1 MDKYNAVTIRASAEY
16 ITGKN
21 FWQAGDLRFAD
32 GPAGL
37 RVQSG
42 GGDSL
47 GLKDS
52 LPATS
57 FPAHSAL
64 ACSFNRALVYEVAR
78 CMGEEAA
85 SSNVDI
91 LLAPAINIKR
101 CPYNGRNFEYFSE
114 DAYLSGEL
122 GTAFVNG
129 VQSTGVGG
137 CVKHFVANNRE
148 TARCMSDSVI
158 SERTLR
164 ELYLPAFEAVVK
176 NSAPAAV
183 MTSYNKLNGTYCNES
198 KQLIDGVLR
207 GEWGFQ
213 GLVVSDWGGTY
224 DRVKSVKAGAD
235 LEMPACAH
243 STESLVKAYESG
255 ELSGE
260 EIEACELRLK
270 MASARPKPQKIQ
282 YSMQKHAQTA
292 YVAACESA
300 VLLKNDGVLPLAKDT
315 KVAVFGEAA
324 KNAPVQGGG
333 SSHVHQS
340 GDIGFL
346 SEITRVCT
354 VTGFVGG
361 YKKPGKKALRL
372 INGSDVIL
380 VCLAMYCGDTEGQ
393 DKSTL
398 CLPEEQISLVKA
410 LQATGKKVVALL
422 TSGGAIDTSW
432 DVGLNALLYIGL
444 SGEGSARA
452 AADIVSGRVNPSGRL
467 AESFFNS
474 PQELPSVKY
483 FNQNTYY
490 TVYAEGCAVGY
501 RYYLSQNIPAKYPF
515 GHGLSYTE
523 FTYSDPVADIKGV
536 TFTVTNTGGCDG
548 AETPQ
553 IYIGFPPEANSISPV
568 LAGFEKVF
576 LKAGESREIFIP
588 FTENS
593 FSSYDVSAH
602 KKVVVSGKYSIQVA
616 KSSQNIVHVSQIDIV
631 GDSLGV
637 PADEPPKNQPTTPE
651 IKRNKRG
658 RVIAD
663 LQTPFGELANSRAV
677 LIRAFVR
684 SMLYFMRKNPMQV
697 GTLRYSP
704 IKTCAQFAAFDATR
718 TEGFL
723 QILNGHYFKGIALMI
738 KGKSIKKRKKKSRQ
752 E

>member
-1 MDKYNAVTIRASAEY
+1 MNKYTSQTIRLSAEY

-64 ACSFNRALVYEVAR
+64 ACSFNRSLVYEVAR

-85 SSNVDI
+85 DCGVDI

-129 VQSTGVGG
+129 VQSTGVGA

-176 NSAPAAV
+176 NSAPAAI

-198 KQLIDGVLR
+198 RDLIEGTLR

-213 GLVVSDWGGTY
+213 GLVISDWGGTY

-235 LEMPACAH
+235 LEMPACAV
-243 STESLVKAYESG
+243 STETLVKAYENG

-260 EIEACELRLK
+260 EIEACEMRLK
-270 MASARPKPQKIQ
+270 MASARPKPQKTQ
-282 YSMQKHAQTA
+282 YSMAKHAEVA
-292 YVAACESA
+292 YRAACESA
-300 VLLKNDGVLPLAKDT
+300 VLLKNDGVLPLTKNT
-315 KVAVFGEAA
+315 KVAVFGHAA

-346 SEITRVCT
+346 SEITKVCT
-354 VTGFVGG
+354 VSGFIGG
-361 YKKPGKKALRL
+361 YKKLNKKAMRL
-372 INGSDVIL
+372 IDKSDVII
-380 VCLAMYCGDTEGQ
+380 VCLAMYEGDTEGQ
-393 DKSTL
+393 DKSSL
-398 CLPEEQISLVKA
+398 YLPEEQIKLAKA
-410 LQATGKKVVALL
+410 LQYTGKKVIAIL

-432 DVGLNALLYIGL
+432 DSDLNALLYVGL

-452 AADIVSGRVNPSGRL
+452 AADIVCGRVNPSGKL
-467 AESFFNS
+467 AESFFNNIE
-474 PQELPSVKY
+474 ELPSVKY
-483 FNQNTYY
+483 FNENDYY
-490 TVYAEGCAVGY
+490 TVYGEGCAVGY
-501 RYYLSQNIPAKYPF
+501 RYYLSQHTPAKYPF
-515 GHGLSYTE
+515 GHGLSYTN
-523 FTYSDPVADIKGV
+523 FAYSNPVIDIKGV
-536 TFTVTNTGGCDG
+536 TLTITNTGERDG

-553 IYIGFPPEANSISPV
+553 IYVEFPAEANAISPV

-576 LKAGESREIFIP
+576 LKAGESKEVFIP
-588 FTENS
+588 FTENT
-593 FSSYDVSAH
+593 FSSYDILTH
-602 KKVVVSGKYSIQVA
+602 KKVVVSGKYSIHVA
-616 KSSQNIVHVSQIDIV
+616 KSSQNVVHITQINIS
-631 GDSLGV
+631 GDSAGV
-637 PADEPPKNQPTTPE
+637 PADTYPQNEPVMPE
-651 IKRNKRG
+651 INRNKRG

-663 LQTPFGELANSRAV
+663 LMTPFGELKNSRAL
-677 LIRAFVR
+677 LIRLFVKAA
-684 SMLYFMRKNPMQV
+684 LYFMRKNPMQV
-697 GTLRYSP
+697 GTLKYSP
-704 IKTCAQFAAFDATR
+704 IKTVAQFAAFDAVR

-723 QILNGHYFKGIALMI
+723 KILNGHYFKGMSLMI
-738 KGKSIKKRKKKSRQ
+738 KGKSLKKRKGRND
-752 E
+752 

>member
-1 MDKYNAVTIRASAEY
+1 MNKYNVSTIRALAEY

-21 FWQAGDLRFAD
+21 FWEAGDLRFAD

-37 RVQSG
+37 RVQG
-42 GGDSL
+42 DGGDSL

-64 ACSFNRALVYEVAR
+64 ACSFNRDLIYEVAR

-85 SSNVDI
+85 SYGVDI

-129 VQSTGVGG
+129 VQSTGVGA
-137 CVKHFVANNRE
+137 CVKHFAANNRE
-148 TARCMSDSVI
+148 TARCVSDSVM

-198 KQLIDGVLR
+198 RELIQGVLR
-207 GEWGFQ
+207 DEWGFE

-235 LEMPACAH
+235 LEMPACAV
-243 STESLVKAYESG
+243 STDMLVKAYKNG

-260 EIEACELRLK
+260 EIEACEVRLR
-270 MASARPKPQKIQ
+270 MASARPKPQKTQ
-282 YSMQKHAQTA
+282 YDAAKHAETA
-292 YVAACESA
+292 YRAACESI
-300 VLLKNDGVLPLAKDT
+300 VLLKNDGVLPLAENT

-346 SEITRVCT
+346 SEIAKVCT
-354 VTGFVGG
+354 VSGFIGG
-361 YKKPGKKALRL
+361 YKKLNKKAIRL
-372 INGSDVIL
+372 IESSDVII
-380 VCLAMYCGDTEGQ
+380 VCLAMYDGDTEGQ
-393 DKSTL
+393 DKSSL
-398 CLPEEQISLVKA
+398 HLPQEQIKLVTA
-410 LQATGKKVVALL
+410 LQNTGKKVVALL
-422 TSGGAIDTSW
+422 TCGGAVDTSW
-432 DVGLNALLYIGL
+432 DSNLSALLYLGL

-467 AESFFNS
+467 AESFFNTHD
-474 PQELPSVKY
+474 ELPSVKY
-483 FNQNTYY
+483 FNQSDYY

-501 RYYLSQNIPAKYPF
+501 RYYLSQNISAKYPF
-515 GHGLSYTE
+515 GHGLSYTD
-523 FTYSDPVADIKGV
+523 FIYSEPVADIKGV
-536 TFTVTNTGGCDG
+536 RFTVTNTGERGG

-553 IYIGFPPEANSISPV
+553 VYIKFPAQANSISPV

-576 LKAGESREIFIP
+576 LTAGESKEVFIP
-588 FTENS
+588 FTENT
-593 FSSYDVSAH
+593 FSSYDVSTH
-602 KKVVVSGKYSIQVA
+602 KKVIVSGKYSIRVA
-616 KSSQNIVHVSQIDIV
+616 KSSRNIVHISQMEIAGNSSGI
-631 GDSLGV
+631 
-637 PADEPPKNQPTTPE
+637 PADEPPQNAPTLPE

-658 RVIAD
+658 RVIAE
-663 LQTPFGELANSRAV
+663 LTTPFGELANSKALLVRV
-677 LIRAFVR
+677 FVKAT
-684 SMLYFMRKNPMQV
+684 LYFMRKNPMQV

-704 IKTCAQFAAFDATR
+704 VKTVAQFAAFDSIR

-723 QILNGHYFKGIALMI
+723 QILNGHYLKGISHMI
-738 KGKSIKKRKKKSRQ
+738 KGKSLKKAKQK
-752 E
+752 